1 MNRKM
6 AKRLLQRGMGDSGRW
21 RIFARRIKGV
31 CTLVVSKAPRWPW
44 ERVRLIVVGEASR
57 WEDAL
62 KQARSGHT
70 RAIN

>member
-6 AKRLLQRGMGDSGRW
+6 AKRLLQRGMGAGKW
-21 RIFARRIKGV
+21 RIFARRVKGV
-31 CTLVVSKAPRWPW
+31 CMLIVSKAPRWPW
-44 ERVRLIVVGEASR
+44 ERVTLIVVGEAKR

-70 RAIN
+70 RVIE